1 MRKILKLILSPV
13 EAAAY
18 LLAVW
23 SLLVLFLEPL
33 ISYYSN
39 YQLVQTATAWV
50 NLLLLA
56 LAILHR
62 LLLREGRA
70 ITIVVIFD
78 TVMLVVGL
86 LLMNF
91 NARFV
96 IFFLLVRQTYF
107 ILDFILFRF
116 SRGRIYKWLADNPPV
131 TMMLSFILVILI
143 GTILL
148 MLPVASTQKRVT
160 PFVNALF
167 TSTSATC
174 VTGLIVYDTA
184 TYFSRFGQVVILL
197 LIQIGGLGIM
207 TVSTAFAL
215 LMGRNIDLKLKNVMS
230 QVVGGTNRINLSQLL
245 KNILL
250 VTGIIELTGAALLF
264 SRFYHHHS
272 LARALYLSMFH
283 SVSAFCNAGFALFSD
298 NLVGFRD
305 SAVVSI
311 VIPLLIIF
319 GGLGFSVI
327 IDLYRYFFK
336 RDNVRKLTLHSKIV
350 LVTTAFLIVGGMIS
364 FFVMEYYGTM
374 KGFGIH
380 QRLLS
385 SFFQS
390 VTTRTAGFNTLDF
403 GAMGKATLLVS
414 MFLMFVGASPGST
427 GGGIKTTTFSILGLT
442 MVSLLKGRRDISVF
456 KRRIPSSNFREA
468 AGLVF
473 LSASLVFFIVLI
485 LLLVE
490 PSPFEKIMFEVISAF
505 GTVGLSTG
513 ITPSLSLLGKI
524 LITLLMYVGR
534 IGPLT
539 LIYAFAVRNRKT
551 NINYAEENIAIG

>member
-1 MRKILKLILSPV
+1 
-13 EAAAY
+13 
-18 LLAVW
+18 
-23 SLLVLFLEPL
+23 
-33 ISYYSN
+33 
-39 YQLVQTATAWV
+39 
-50 NLLLLA
+50 
-56 LAILHR
+56 
-62 LLLREGRA
+62 
-70 ITIVVIFD
+70 VIFD

-230 QVVGGTNRINLSQLL
+230 QVVGGTNRINLAQLL

-305 SAVVSI
+305 SAVVNI

-336 RDNVRKLTLHSKIV
+336 RDTVRKLTLHSKIV

-442 MVSLLKGRRDISVF
+442 MVSLLRGRRDISVF

-490 PSPFEKIMFEVISAF
+490 PLPFEKIMFEVISAF

>member
-1 MRKILKLILSPV
+1 
-13 EAAAY
+13 
-18 LLAVW
+18 
-23 SLLVLFLEPL
+23 
-33 ISYYSN
+33 
-39 YQLVQTATAWV
+39 
-50 NLLLLA
+50 
-56 LAILHR
+56 
-62 LLLREGRA
+62 
-70 ITIVVIFD
+70 
-78 TVMLVVGL
+78 
-86 LLMNF
+86 
-91 NARFV
+91 
-96 IFFLLVRQTYF
+96 
-107 ILDFILFRF
+107 
-116 SRGRIYKWLADNPPV
+116 
-131 TMMLSFILVILI
+131 
-143 GTILL
+143 
-148 MLPVASTQKRVT
+148 
-160 PFVNALF
+160 
-167 TSTSATC
+167 
-174 VTGLIVYDTA
+174 
-184 TYFSRFGQVVILL
+184 
-197 LIQIGGLGIM
+197 
-207 TVSTAFAL
+207 
-215 LMGRNIDLKLKNVMS
+215 
-230 QVVGGTNRINLSQLL
+230 
-245 KNILL
+245 

-490 PSPFEKIMFEVISAF
+490 PLPFEKIMFEVISAF